1 MPVRTWRQWLS
12 VALAGLGA
20 LILIEVG
27 LGARGAKPHE
37 RPLYFVTLAVEWG
50 FMRGSGWV
58 GSCIGYCIYSLY
70 LLGAWVGRLTGPVLG
85 ETLLPLVM
93 ILIFPLRMV
102 NALLKEMFV
111 AMGQDETNAQ
121 GLVFSLAALTS
132 IGIGVIL
139 IVQAAQKACSRRAR
153 KSLEPQASSS
163 SSPQPS
169 QPSPSGQS
177 ASGKRGKR
185 GSWS

>member
-1 MPVRTWRQWLS
+1 MARTWRQWLS

-27 LGARGAKPHE
+27 LGARGAKPNE
-37 RPLYFVTLAVEWG
+37 RPLYFVTLAVEWV
-50 FMRGSGWV
+50 FVRGSGWV
-58 GSCIGYCIYSLY
+58 GSCLGYCIYSLY
-70 LLGAWVGRLTGPVLG
+70 LGGLWVGRLTGPVLN
-85 ETLLPLVM
+85 ETLLPLLM
-93 ILIFPLRMV
+93 ILIFQLRMG

-132 IGIGVIL
+132 IGIGMLFIL
-139 IVQAAQKACSRRAR
+139 QAVRQACRKRAAKSLQAQAA
-153 KSLEPQASSS
+153 
-163 SSPQPS
+163 SSPSPQ
-169 QPSPSGQS
+169 PSGQS
-177 ASGKRGKR
+177 ASGKGGNR